1 MNILKILHRWRPP
14 LPLGK
19 TPFISSV
26 VDDSLFIYM
35 IFSHRI
41 GSCRETRW
49 GVEWNA
55 HSRRIP
61 YIAEYMVWSII
72 SAVMYDKNTHGQVH
86 IDRNIMHDEHHYEN
100 PNDFNPDRFLRDE
113 SSGTILDPGNAVFG
127 FGRR

>member
-1 MNILKILHRWRPP
+1 
-14 LPLGK
+14 
-19 TPFISSV
+19 
-26 VDDSLFIYM
+26 
-35 IFSHRI
+35 
-41 GSCRETRW
+41 
-49 GVEWNA
+49 
-55 HSRRIP
+55 
-61 YIAEYMVWSII
+61 MVWSII